1 VEAPADVRFYF
12 DLASVESYLL
22 AERILDALAIVAEW
36 QPVLRDRLPGPS
48 AETARCVTEAEV
60 FRVELA
66 RRAAQASVQPLQW
79 PRAWPELDSGQA
91 MLAATYAKSIGR
103 TVAFSQA
110 AFRQIFA
117 GGRDPADADTLVIA
131 GAACEIHPRALLN
144 ALSLQSTAR
153 ALGEATAAAAE
164 LGVRDTP
171 AVSVGAQVFHGEA
184 ELALAA
190 AAAEQALP
198 AQQASVDQR

>member
-1 VEAPADVRFYF
+1 MDAPADVRFYF
-12 DLASVESYLL
+12 DLASVESYLV
-22 AERILDALAIVAEW
+22 AEHVLDALAVVAEW

-48 AETARCVTEAEV
+48 AETARCGTEREV
-60 FRVELA
+60 FVVELG
-66 RRAAQASVQPLQW
+66 RRAAALGVQTLQW
-79 PRAWPELDSGQA
+79 PGAWPELDSGDA

-117 GGRDPADADTLVIA
+117 AGRDPADSDTLVIA

-144 ALSLQSTAR
+144 ALTLQSTAR
-153 ALGEATAAAAE
+153 TLAEATATAAD

-171 AVSVGAQVFHGEA
+171 AISVGEQVFHGED
-184 ELALAA
+184 ELPAAA
-190 AAAEQALP
+190 AAAERAL
-198 AQQASVDQR
+198 ARAARG